1 MPPFLLGTKMIFRFQ
16 LHAIA
21 YLVIVV
27 FQMLSP
33 VLRVQ
38 AQSASNTTG
47 NYLLNPSDLLR
58 IEVFQEQE
66 LFREVRVAG
75 DGSIVLPLIGKI
87 YVGGKSVFDAEKLI
101 TELYN
106 RDYLVN
112 PQINVTITEYAL
124 RRVNVIGQVNKP
136 GIVIFPPEEE
146 MVLLEAISLAGGF
159 NRFADKGKV
168 TLTRTLAGGNTETF
182 QIDTRKLIS
191 GDQSSAWNLQKDDV
205 IFVPERVF

>member
-1 MPPFLLGTKMIFRFQ
+1 MNCNLQLAAMSVVFFVGSLWGTVG
-16 LHAIA
+16 LHA
-21 YLVIVV
+21 
-27 FQMLSP
+27 
-33 VLRVQ
+33 
-38 AQSASNTTG
+38 QSGTNASG

-75 DGSIVLPLIGKI
+75 DGSIVLPLIGKL
-87 YVGGKSVFDAEKLI
+87 YVGGKSIFDAEKLI

-112 PQINVTITEYAL
+112 PQINVTVTEYAL

-168 TLTRTLAGGNTETF
+168 TLTRSLLNGKTETF

-191 GDQSSAWNLQKDDV
+191 GDNSSTWNLQKDDV
-205 IFVPERVF
+205 IFVSERVF

>member
-1 MPPFLLGTKMIFRFQ
+1 MKRLFQTALPLTLTTLGCLLLGQPVNAQKTKD
-16 LHAIA
+16 
-21 YLVIVV
+21 
-27 FQMLSP
+27 
-33 VLRVQ
+33 
-38 AQSASNTTG
+38 ASG

-58 IEVFQEQE
+58 VEVFQEPD
-66 LFREVRVAG
+66 LIREVRVAQ

-87 YVGGKSVFDAEKLI
+87 NVGGKSVFDAERLI

-136 GIVIFPPEEE
+136 GVVIFPPEEE

-159 NRFADKGKV
+159 NRLADKGKV
-168 TLTRTLAGGNTETF
+168 TLTRTLPDGKSETF
-182 QIDTRKLIS
+182 TIDTRKLIS
-191 GDQSSAWNLQKDDV
+191 GDQPMKWDLEKDDV

>member
-1 MPPFLLGTKMIFRFQ
+1 MNRIR
-16 LHAIA
+16 
-21 YLVIVV
+21 
-27 FQMLSP
+27 
-33 VLRVQ
+33 
-38 AQSASNTTG
+38 QSALTCLLVLSGCLFLSSGLWGQHTKDAAG

-58 IEVFQEQE
+58 VEVFQEPD
-66 LFREVRVAG
+66 LIREVRVAQ

-87 YVGGKSVFDAEKLI
+87 FVGGKSVFDAERLI

-159 NRFADKGKV
+159 NRLADKGKV
-168 TLTRTLAGGNTETF
+168 TLTRTLPNGKSETSLV
-182 QIDTRKLIS
+182 DTRKLIS
-191 GDQSSAWNLQKDDV
+191 GDQTVKWDLQKDDV